1 MKVNL
6 IIEGKNYQVNIDD
19 VSTRPVIAEVN
30 GQTFEVW
37 PEETGAAIPETQQAT
52 VAAPKATETPASAS
66 KPVAAGAQTLNAPL
80 PGVIISIEVKEGQ
93 SVKAGQELYVLE
105 AMKMKNSI
113 KAERDGKI
121 VAIHVNPSDL
131 VKHNQAVMTFE
142 G

>member
-37 PEETGAAIPETQQAT
+37 PEETGAAIPEAQQAT